1 MAADVG
7 DAAARVDQPAAE
19 PSPDTIAD
27 AGYTP
32 HRFRFLT
39 IYGILGLALGVGAAA
54 LAIGL
59 TSHGASRSSSSWSTW
74 QPTGGGL
81 GAAEQIA
88 QHVAAQYRL
97 PNDAQLDDVIA
108 KAPSV
113 TVTRTTYTLGYIALR
128 GTNGSADQVL
138 PISGSNSVMYTLC
151 GLGTA
156 CTISSGAPS
165 VARGRVVLREILELA
180 LYTFHYD
187 RGVDSVIAL
196 MPPRSAVAAPTVIYL
211 RRGDLAA
218 ELSRPLGRTLSPQ
231 APSASTMSAREQQFV
246 DEATAGHSYSFSL
259 ARAQDGNTIL
269 ILSPLAA

>member
-7 DAAARVDQPAAE
+7 DVTEVGGVPSEPAGE
-19 PSPDTIAD
+19 P
-27 AGYTP
+27 GYTP

-39 IYGILGLALGVGAAA
+39 IYGVLGIALGVGAAA

-59 TSHGASRSSSSWSTW
+59 TTRGSGSSSTWSAW
-74 QPTGGGL
+74 KPSGGGL

-88 QHVAAQYRL
+88 QHVAGQYRL
-97 PNDAQLDDVIA
+97 PSDAQLDDVIA

-113 TVTRTTYTLGYIALR
+113 TVNRSTYTLGYVALR
-128 GTNGSADQVL
+128 GTKGSADQVL
-138 PISGSNSVMYTLC
+138 PISGSNSVMYTVC

-156 CTISSGAPS
+156 CTISSGTPS

-180 LYTFHYD
+180 LYTFHYV
-187 RGVDSVIAL
+187 GGIDSVIAL

-211 RRGDLAA
+211 NRSDLGA
-218 ELSRPLGRTLSPQ
+218 ELSRPLDRTLSPQ
-231 APSASTMSAREQQFV
+231 APSASTMSAREQQLV
-246 DEATAGHSYSFSL
+246 DAATAGHSYSFSL